1 MPNPEIEAKAL
12 EIATDALA
20 WAQGSWGQGRHDKP
34 RYDAE
39 MMEAIYRKL
48 SLLAA
53 KESMKAAQ
61 TLTK

>member
-34 RYDAE
+34 VYEPE

-48 SLLAA
+48 ALLAA
-53 KESMKAAQ
+53 QESMKAAQ
-61 TLTK
+61 HFTK